1 MANLVRKVLSALAG
15 ALQLNAEV
23 LVLVDIGC
31 GVYQNDPVQV
41 GEICNVVLRET
52 CGYFKEVIVLGKSDF
67 VKRALKGLES
77 HARVFPE
84 AHKRDSAATGIQAQW
99 RGRQGRISAHT
110 LYQSKEAE
118 MTEAWRDWAATKI
131 QAGVRSFQTRHSLQ
145 SDISSNRPNASIN
158 CSTMASRVR
167 FDGKNDICERAA
179 TCPSPYAS
187 PGNVTA
193 HFEQHGDIRHQPT
206 MTSLNT
212 RDAAPNTAR
221 TYPKSDVLP
230 AQGDMLPVQEDM
242 LPVQEDNTV
251 ARVKLKVLKRLN
263 NLDTDGVRRVLRL
276 DDLGFF

>member
-1 MANLVRKVLSALAG
+1 MPRCSSWWISGVVCTRTTQCKLAKFATWCCAKRVATSKKSLCSVNL
-15 ALQLNAEV
+15 
-23 LVLVDIGC
+23 
-31 GVYQNDPVQV
+31 
-41 GEICNVVLRET
+41 
-52 CGYFKEVIVLGKSDF
+52 
-67 VKRALKGLES
+67 
-77 HARVFPE
+77 
-84 AHKRDSAATGIQAQW
+84 
-99 RGRQGRISAHT
+99 T
-110 LYQSKEAE
+110 L
-118 MTEAWRDWAATKI
+118 TKI